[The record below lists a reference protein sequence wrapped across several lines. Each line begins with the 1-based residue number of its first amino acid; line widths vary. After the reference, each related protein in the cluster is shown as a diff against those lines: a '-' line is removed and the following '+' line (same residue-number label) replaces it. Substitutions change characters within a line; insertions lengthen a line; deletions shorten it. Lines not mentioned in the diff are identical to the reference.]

1 MGTFVMSIMDTSL
14 QQRNWRFLHEGDTAL
29 SSLSSYAIRQAIKS
43 ALPGCPDQELAV
55 RTSRQSVLASPTS
68 IPANDWMRE
77 RERDLMGVMAEIA
90 GEVIP
95 LRNEFADMM
104 AKPSETTLY
113 TLPELVVA
121 KKSGWEAWR
130 EDELDETRQEAITSI
145 IQNGLREALGRW
157 NMELPDD
164 LLRAIRVIDFGK
176 PMPLVKGD
184 GPRSM
189 ARLHVRFI
197 APFAMDGN
205 LFIGGFPMLGHG
217 KVLRG
222 GLVHG

>member
-1 MGTFVMSIMDTSL
+1 MTALDTSL
-14 QQRNWRFLHEGDTAL
+14 QQRNWRFFHEGGTGL
-29 SSLSSYAIRQAIKS
+29 SGMTSYTIRQAIKS
-43 ALPGCPDQELAV
+43 ALPGCPDQEIAV
-55 RTSRQSVLASPTS
+55 RTSLKSVLVSPMS
-68 IPANDWMRE
+68 LAANDWMRE
-77 RERDLMGVMAEIA
+77 RERDLMGVVAGMA
-90 GEVIP
+90 GDVIP
-95 LRNEFADMM
+95 MKPEFADMM
-104 AKPSETTLY
+104 VKPSSTTLY

-121 KKSGWEAWR
+121 KKGGWDAWR
-130 EDELDETRQEAITSI
+130 EHELDESRQQAIKSI
-145 IQNGLREALGRW
+145 IQSGLQEALGRW
-157 NMELPDD
+157 NMELHDD

-197 APFAMDGN
+197 APFAIDGN

-222 GLVHG
+222 GTVHG